1 MFQKF
6 DRNHQGYLTQME
18 LKQLLN
24 QLHIHLD
31 DDEFYHFVCEIDR
44 NQNGIITLDKL
55 YSALVTNTLLV

>member
-1 MFQKF
+1 
-6 DRNHQGYLTQME
+6 ME